1 MKILAA
7 FGATGLVLAAAGGVF
22 FFGVFSTVAG
32 TRGDP
37 PAVAWALIKVREA
50 SIRRHATE
58 KAPPLDGADMVRAGA
73 AAYAARGCVACH
85 GGPGVAW
92 QKFSEGLH
100 PDPPDLKKVVTER
113 SPEELFF
120 VVKNGI
126 NMTGMPSFKLAG
138 VDDPEIWSIV
148 AFLKKLPDVSEQDF
162 KTWSASAAK

>member
-7 FGATGLVLAAAGGVF
+7 IGAIGLVIAAAAGVF
-22 FFGVFSTVAG
+22 FFGGFFNVAG
-32 TRGDP
+32 TQEDH